1 MALTNVIMR
10 TPKTMKEAIDMD
22 RANEFSLHTD
32 FNFFWKFED
41 FIIYE
46 ATVPDR
52 MHMLDLGIIKYLL
65 EFTREFL

>member
-10 TPKTMKEAIDMD
+10 TPKIMKEAIDMD

-32 FNFFWKFED
+32 FNFFWNFED
-41 FIIYE
+41 FNIYK

-52 MHMLDLGIIKYLL
+52 MHMLDLEITKYLL
-65 EFTREFL
+65 EFTCEFL